1 VNLTG
6 TIQELTTDYIHQ
18 RDLFHDLP
26 FPALDDAWANIT
38 RYPYVWVTE
47 DDLRKKGKDPSI
59 SVKVPEDWD
68 LGDEVYLAQTD
79 MGHKIH
85 CLDKLRK
92 EIHFEYYYGS
102 IFPAGKPSKLHQS
115 HTTHCLQVLL
125 QSLVCEASTEI
136 IPFTWKEHSDRLFR
150 DPVRRK
156 CGDFDGVVRWAKDH
170 EVQNPWQIEKPDGQ
184 ANGGSA
190 NEEIV
195 AILSQVDDGTK
206 RKIDH

>member
-1 VNLTG
+1 MTRTG
-6 TIQELTTDYIHQ
+6 AIQELTPNFIRQ

-26 FPALDDAWANIT
+26 FQALDDAWANIT
-38 RYPYVWVTE
+38 KYAYVWVTE

-59 SVKVPEDWD
+59 SVKVPNEWN
-68 LGDEVYLAQTD
+68 LGNEVYLAQTD

-92 EIHFEYYYGS
+92 EIHFHYYYGS
-102 IFPAGKPSKLHQS
+102 IFPEGKPSELHQS

-125 QSLVCEASTEI
+125 QSLVCEASTGV
-136 IPFTWKEHSDRLFR
+136 IPFTWKEGSDRLFR

-170 EVQNPWQIEKPDGQ
+170 ELQDPWQIEKPEGQ
-184 ANGGSA
+184 ANGGPA
-190 NEEIV
+190 NDEIV
-195 AILSQVDDGTK
+195 TILNQVDDGIK
-206 RKIDH
+206 ANV